1 MKFISSHSC
10 VLPTAVVAMTLIAA
24 TSLHATLIAY
34 EGFNYSPGLANDALI
49 NTAPNG
55 GSGFT
60 TGFTS
65 ANVNYLDTGLSH
77 PGLISIGIGGA
88 MKFDPSDTLTERAW
102 GSPTSAPA
110 DGTYWYSFA
119 FKPDSGGR
127 GTFNI
132 MSSTLSSNGQNGV
145 GLRLDNET
153 NNSSGTSLRLKALSP
168 SAGESSPFT
177 VNGGYGATYFIV
189 GRITLDSTLGSSN
202 RIWINPT
209 SNVAPLDTDSNSV
222 SVSFNVADTATVRPS
237 LGGRMFGGGGTLM
250 EDEIRIGTT
259 AGDVMAIPEPS
270 ASMLGLLGSAFL
282 IRRRR
287 R

>member
-1 MKFISSHSC
+1 MKPMSSHFCAIS
-10 VLPTAVVAMTLIAA
+10 TAVLAVTVISA

-49 NTAPNG
+49 STAPNG

-60 TGFTS
+60 AGFTS
-65 ANVNYLDTGLSH
+65 ANVNYLTTGLNH
-77 PGLISIGIGGA
+77 PGVITMSIGGT

-102 GSPTSAPA
+102 GSLSAAPI

-119 FKPDSGGR
+119 FRPDSGGR

-132 MSSTLSSNGQNGV
+132 MSSTLSANGQNGV
-145 GLRLDNET
+145 GLRLDNEA
-153 NNSSGTSLRLKALSP
+153 NNASGTSLRLKALSP

-177 VNGGYGATYFIV
+177 VAGGYGATYFIV
-189 GRITLDSTLGSSN
+189 GRITLDSSLGSSN
-202 RIWINPT
+202 RIWINPAN
-209 SNVAPLDTDSNSV
+209 NVVPLDTDPNSV
-222 SVSFNVADTATVRPS
+222 SVGFNVADTATVRPS
-237 LGGRMFGGGGTLM
+237 LAGRMFGGGGTLM

-259 AGDVMAIPEPS
+259 AGDVMAVPEPS
-270 ASMLGLLGSAFL
+270 ASILGLLGLFSL

-287 R
+287 